1 MKHMHYTEDDLILYY
16 YGEHRRRV
24 RVEEHL
30 GECAACGAVYRN
42 LAATL
47 ALVADPVVPE
57 RGDQYGLEVWQ
68 KIRHQ
73 LPEQDAPWWAVWT
86 RPNRLALA
94 GAAAMILLVAFIA
107 GLSWPRAD
115 RAGQPG
121 NAAVDPF
128 RATAPEPADAGERV
142 RLAAVSDHLEQS
154 ERVLLDFVNA
164 YGTADRPADVSS
176 QQQWASDLISAN
188 RLYRDASTAA
198 GDDTVA
204 AILDELERNLLELV
218 HGPATLTPAELDRIR
233 LRMDAAALLFRV
245 RVLSEE
251 LRERE
256 LASPSRNTI

>member
-1 MKHMHYTEDDLILYY
+1 MHYTEDDLILYY

-24 RVEEHL
+24 GVEQHL
-30 GECAACGAVYRN
+30 ADCGSCRALYQDIT
-42 LAATL
+42 ASL
-47 ALVADPVVPE
+47 ALVVDPEVPA

-68 KIRHQ
+68 RIRHQ
-73 LPEQDAPWWAVWT
+73 LPEQEAPWWAVWT
-86 RPNRLALA
+86 RPHRLALA
-94 GAAAMILLVAFIA
+94 GAAAVLLLAAFVA

-115 RAGQPG
+115 PQVQTTH
-121 NAAVDPF
+121 AAPDVLPDP
-128 RATAPEPADAGERV
+128 DAGERV

-164 YGTADRPADVSS
+164 YGTADQPADVSS

-204 AILDELERNLLELV
+204 AVLDELERSLLELV
-218 HGPATLTPAELDRIR
+218 HGPATLTPRELDHIR
-233 LRMDAAALLFRV
+233 LRLDAAALLFRV

-256 LASPSRNTI
+256 LAPPIPRKTI